1 MSLRYLTAGESHGRG
16 LLGIIE
22 GLPAHIPLTAEFLHA
37 QQLRRKLG
45 YGRGNRMNIETDAV
59 EIITGV
65 RHGKTIGSPV
75 GLLIWNKD
83 HEKAWSD
90 IMEAAPHEGE
100 VKRKVDVP
108 RPGHADRT
116 GRIKYGH
123 DDMRNV
129 LERSSARE
137 TTMRVAVGSCA
148 RRFLEELGIHIASRV
163 VRIGSVVDEAERV
176 VAVAALN
183 DAVDAS
189 PLRVIGK
196 QAEAAMVAE
205 VERAKADG
213 DTLGGHFEVY
223 ASGLPPGVGTYAQW
237 DRRLEAGIGEAFLS
251 LNAIRGV
258 EMGIG
263 FEAGTLRGSQVHDE
277 YFPGTNGSLTEYHS
291 NRSGGIDGGM
301 STGQEI
307 VVRAAMK
314 PISTLMKP
322 LNSVNLATGEATTAH
337 IERSDTCAVPAAA
350 VIGESL
356 LALVLAE
363 AMLDKFGGDSLDE
376 IRQRVNEWTTVAQ
389 HR

>member
-1 MSLRYLTAGESHGRG
+1 MSLRFLTAGESHGPG

-22 GLPAHIPLTAEFLHA
+22 GLPAGLPLTVEFVYEHLR
-37 QQLRRKLG
+37 RRKLG
-45 YGRGNRMNIETDAV
+45 YGRGNRMKIETDEV
-59 EIITGV
+59 QIVSGV
-65 RHGKTIGSPV
+65 RHGATLGSPI

-83 HEKAWSD
+83 HAAWGE
-90 IMEAAPHEGE
+90 IMQAAPFAGE

-137 TTMRVAVGSCA
+137 TTMRVALGSCA
-148 RRFLEELGIHIASRV
+148 RRFLEELGVHVASRV
-163 VRIGSVVDEAERV
+163 VRIGGVVDETAPAVPIERLNAV
-176 VAVAALN
+176 V
-183 DAVDAS
+183 DES
-189 PLRVIGK
+189 QLRVLGK
-196 QAEAAMVAE
+196 DAEAAMVAE
-205 VERAKADG
+205 VDRAKADG

-223 ASGLPPGVGTYAQW
+223 ASGLPPGLGSYAQW

-263 FEAGTLRGSQVHDE
+263 FTGGTLRGSEVHDE
-277 YFPGTNGSLTEYHS
+277 YFPGTNGTLTEYRT

-322 LNSVNLATGEATTAH
+322 LRSVNLATREATKAH

-356 LALVLAE
+356 LALVLAN
-363 AMLDKFGGDSLDE
+363 AMLEKFGGDALDE
-376 IRQRVNEWTTVAQ
+376 IQGRLHEWHGLAG
-389 HR
+389 RR

>member
-1 MSLRYLTAGESHGRG
+1 MSLRFLTAGESHGRG

-22 GLPAHIPLTAEFLHA
+22 GLPAKIPLTAEYIHGHLV
-37 QQLRRKLG
+37 RRKLG
-45 YGRGNRMNIETDAV
+45 YGRGNRMKIETDAV
-59 EIITGV
+59 EIVSGV
-65 RHGKTIGSPV
+65 RHGSTLGSPV

-83 HEKAWSD
+83 FQAWQE
-90 IMEAAPHEGE
+90 IMQAEPFDGE
-100 VKRKVDVP
+100 VKRKVSVP

-137 TTMRVAVGSCA
+137 TTMRVAIGSCA
-148 RRFLEELGIHIASRV
+148 RRFLEELGVHIASRV
-163 VRIGSVVDEAERV
+163 VRIGPVVDDAERPV
-176 VAVAALN
+176 EVARLNAL
-183 DAVDAS
+183 VDES

-196 QAEAAMVAE
+196 AAEAAMVAE
-205 VERAKADG
+205 VERAKAEG

-223 ASGLPPGVGTYAQW
+223 ASGLPPGLGTYAQW
-237 DRRLEAGIGEAFLS
+237 DRRLEGGIGKAFLS

-263 FEAGTLRGSQVHDE
+263 FTAGTLRGSQVHDE
-277 YFPGTNGSLTEYHS
+277 FFPGTNGALTEYHS

-307 VVRAAMK
+307 IVRAAMK

-322 LNSVNLATGEATTAH
+322 LNSVDLATGEATRAH

-356 LALVLAE
+356 LALVLAD
-363 AMLDKFGGDSLDE
+363 AMLEKFGGDALDE
-376 IRQRVNEWTTVAQ
+376 IQRRLGDWAALAQ
-389 HR
+389 QR

>member
-22 GLPAHIPLTAEFLHA
+22 GLPAYIPLTAEYLHA
-37 QQLRRKLG
+37 HQLRRKLG

-59 EIITGV
+59 EIMCGV
-65 RHGKTIGSPV
+65 RHGKTLGSPV

-90 IMEAAPHEGE
+90 IMQAEPFEGE

-123 DDMRNV
+123 EDMRNV

-148 RRFLEELGIHIASRV
+148 RRFLEELGVHIASRV
-163 VRIGSVVDEAERV
+163 VRIGPIVDDAERKVSVAELNGVVDG
-176 VAVAALN
+176 
-183 DAVDAS
+183 S

-196 QAEAAMVAE
+196 AAEAAMVAE
-205 VERAKADG
+205 VERAKAEG

-223 ASGLPPGVGTYAQW
+223 ASGLPPGIGTYAQW
-237 DRRLEAGIGEAFLS
+237 DRRLEAGIGKAFLS

-263 FEAGTLRGSQVHDE
+263 FEAGTLRGSQVHDQF
-277 YFPGTNGSLTEYHS
+277 YPGTNGSLTEYHT

-301 STGQEI
+301 STGQEL

-314 PISTLMKP
+314 PISTLMNP
-322 LNSVNLATGEATTAH
+322 LDSVDLATGEATKAH

-356 LALVLAE
+356 LALVLAD
-363 AMLDKFGGDSLDE
+363 AMLEKFGGDALDE
-376 IRQRVNEWTTVAQ
+376 IRQRVVDWSAIAQ

>member
-1 MSLRYLTAGESHGRG
+1 MSLRFLTAGESHGRG

-22 GLPAHIPLTAEFLHA
+22 GLPAGVPLTAEYIHTHGR
-37 QQLRRKLG
+37 RRKLG
-45 YGRGNRMNIETDAV
+45 YGRGNRMKIETDEV

-65 RHGKTIGSPV
+65 RHGRTLGSPV

-83 HEKAWSD
+83 FQAWGE
-90 IMEAAPHEGE
+90 IMQAAPFEGV

-148 RRFLEELGIHIASRV
+148 RSFLEELGIHIASRV
-163 VRIGSVVDEAERV
+163 VRIGRIVDEAACPV
-176 VAVAALN
+176 SVAELNAL
-183 DAVDAS
+183 VDES
-189 PLRVIGK
+189 PLRVVGK
-196 QAEAAMVAE
+196 SAEAAMIDE

-223 ASGLPPGVGTYAQW
+223 ASGLPPGLGTYAQW

-263 FEAGTLRGSQVHDE
+263 FTAGELRGSQVHDE
-277 YFPGTNGSLTEYHS
+277 YFPGRNGSLTEYHT

-322 LNSVNLATGEATTAH
+322 LNSVNLATGEAAKAH

-356 LALVLAE
+356 LALVLAKSVLE
-363 AMLDKFGGDSLDE
+363 KFGGDALDE
-376 IRQRVNEWTTVAQ
+376 VQGRMREWAELAK

>member
-1 MSLRYLTAGESHGRG
+1 MSLRFLTAGESHGRG

-22 GLPAHIPLTAEFLHA
+22 GLPAKIPLTAEYLHA

-59 EIITGV
+59 EIIAGV
-65 RHGKTIGSPV
+65 RHGSTLGSPI

-90 IMEAAPHEGE
+90 IMQAEPFHGE

-148 RRFLEELGIHIASRV
+148 RRFLEELDIHIASRV
-163 VRIGSVVDEAERV
+163 VRIGPVVDDAERPV
-176 VAVAALN
+176 GVAALN
-183 DAVDAS
+183 ALVDES
-189 PLRVIGK
+189 PLRVVGK
-196 QAEAAMVAE
+196 AAEAAMVGE

-223 ASGLPPGVGTYAQW
+223 ASGLPPGLGTYAQW
-237 DRRLEAGIGEAFLS
+237 DRRLEAGIGKAFLS

-263 FEAGTLRGSQVHDE
+263 FTAGTLRGSQVHDE
-277 YFPGTNGSLTEYHS
+277 FFPGTNGTLTEYHS

-301 STGQEI
+301 STGQELI
-307 VVRAAMK
+307 VRAAMK

-322 LNSVNLATGEATTAH
+322 LNSVDLATGEATKAH

-363 AMLDKFGGDSLDE
+363 AVLEKFGGDALDE
-376 IRQRVNEWTTVAQ
+376 IQERMARWSSVAQ
-389 HR
+389 QR